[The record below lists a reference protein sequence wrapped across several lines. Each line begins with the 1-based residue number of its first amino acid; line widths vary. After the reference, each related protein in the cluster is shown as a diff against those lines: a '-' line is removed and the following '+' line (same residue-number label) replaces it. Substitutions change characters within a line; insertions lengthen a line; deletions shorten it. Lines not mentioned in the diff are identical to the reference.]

1 MTRNTDIS
9 NTVTRITKAN
19 ALLALMRPHQWLKNV
34 FVLAPLLFSHQFVH
48 LHLCLRA
55 ALAFISF
62 CIVSGA
68 IYTIND
74 LCDVHEDQQHPIKKL
89 RPIAS
94 GAVSSRMAIVLSIVL
109 IVSSLAMAW
118 YVDFYVAMAVLLYAV
133 THIAYSLTLKH
144 VAILD
149 VMTIAAGFVLR
160 ILGGSVAISVAPSHW
175 LVICTMMISLF
186 LGFTKRRAELLSIGT
201 QTRNSRAVLKDYST
215 TFLDQA
221 IAMVTGATIVCY
233 TLYTVDARTV
243 ELFGTRAMLV
253 TVPLVIYGLLRY
265 IYIIYYLEQGEDPSH
280 TLIHDILMIINLMI
294 WSRAGSSSTLALR
307 ITWLNGGWEQ
317 LWEKKPL
324 AA

>member
-1 MTRNTDIS
+1 MARYTDRLII
-9 NTVTRITKAN
+9 VTQRAKTYP
-19 ALLALMRPHQWLKNV
+19 LLVLMRPHQWLKNT

-62 CIVSGA
+62 CIVSSA
-68 IYTIND
+68 IYIIND
-74 LCDVHEDQQHPIKKL
+74 LCDVHEDQQHHTKKL

-94 GAVSSRMAIVLSIVL
+94 GAVSSRVAIVLSIVL
-109 IVSSLAMAW
+109 IGSSIAMAW
-118 YVDFYVAMAVLLYAV
+118 YVDFYVTIPVLLYAV
-133 THIAYSLTLKH
+133 THITYSLVLKR

-186 LGFTKRRAELLSIGT
+186 LGFTKRRAELLSVGT

-233 TLYTVDARTV
+233 TLYTVDVRTV

-253 TVPLVIYGLLRY
+253 TVPSVIYGLLRY
-265 IYIIYYLEQGEDPSH
+265 IYIIYHLEQGEDPSH
-280 TLIHDILMIINLMI
+280 TLIHDIPMIINLMI
-294 WSRAGSSSTLALR
+294 WIVASLFVVTYGKQFSLF
-307 ITWLNGGWEQ
+307 
-317 LWEKKPL
+317 
-324 AA
+324 

>member
-9 NTVTRITKAN
+9 NTVTRMTKAN

-34 FVLAPLLFSHQFVH
+34 FVLAPLLFSRQFVH
-48 LHLCLRA
+48 LNLCLRTG
-55 ALAFISF
+55 LAFISF
-62 CIVSGA
+62 CIISSA

-74 LCDVHEDQQHPIKKL
+74 LCDVHEDQQHPTKKL
-89 RPIAS
+89 RPLAS
-94 GAVSSRMAIVLSIVL
+94 GAVSSRVAIFFSIVL
-109 IVSSLAMAW
+109 IGSSLALAW
-118 YVDFYVAMAVLLYAV
+118 YVDFYVAMIVLLYAV
-133 THIAYSLTLKH
+133 THIVYSLALKR

-186 LGFTKRRAELLSIGT
+186 LGFTKRRAELLSIGSH
-201 QTRNSRAVLKDYST
+201 TRNSRVVLKDYST

-243 ELFGTRAMLV
+243 ELFGTQAMLV
-253 TVPLVIYGLLRY
+253 TVPSVIYGLLRY
-265 IYIIYYLEQGEDPSH
+265 IYIIYHLEQGEDPSH
-280 TLIHDILMIINLMI
+280 TLIYDIPMVINQMI
-294 WSRAGSSSTLALR
+294 WIVASLLVVIYGKQFSLF
-307 ITWLNGGWEQ
+307 
-317 LWEKKPL
+317 
-324 AA
+324 